1 MPAARESLL
10 SAAQAALTH
19 RPWATV
25 RMVDVAA
32 VAGVSRQTLYN
43 EFSSKE
49 GLGAALVERR
59 TEAFVRG
66 AATAA
71 ATARRAGGDPAV
83 CCASAAGWLVY
94 RAKEEPLVR
103 AALTGSWDARL
114 PLPGDSPELLLRR
127 LCERLVAVLG
137 GPEQVPPRAVETGLR
152 LALSYVVAPP
162 AEPEVP
168 ARVADTV
175 TALLRRRTTSPY

>member
-10 SAAQAALTH
+10 SAAQAALDR

-32 VAGVSRQTLYN
+32 GAGVSRQTLYN

-71 ATARRAGGDPAV
+71 ATA
-83 CCASAAGWLVY
+83 
-94 RAKEEPLVR
+94 
-103 AALTGSWDARL
+103 
-114 PLPGDSPELLLRR
+114 
-127 LCERLVAVLG
+127 
-137 GPEQVPPRAVETGLR
+137 
-152 LALSYVVAPP
+152 
-162 AEPEVP
+162 
-168 ARVADTV
+168 
-175 TALLRRRTTSPY
+175 